1 VRLYENNSPWRS
13 GERGQKMQRSC
24 ASLCSENSPV
34 RRLRRLRWTGEART
48 GEARTAR
55 RLVLGE
61 PGQPQRFAG
70 LGTVALDEIVGAGAF
85 FPFQLNFDKFE
96 RSALGAADQ

>member
-1 VRLYENNSPWRS
+1 VRLYENNSPWRA
-13 GERGQKMQRSC
+13 GERGPKMQRSC

-34 RRLRRLRWTGEART
+34 RRLRRLRWT

-85 FPFQLNFDKFE
+85 FPFQLDFDKFE